1 MFFMLAVTVTAL
13 VELIVNNIMSFGQ
26 SAAVS
31 AFGQSMQ
38 IILAALLV
46 ALAIVVVIA
55 CCKKLFGKEEETK
68 KA

>member
-1 MFFMLAVTVTAL
+1 MPLKSFSLLLTFF
-13 VELIVNNIMSFGQ
+13 EIVKIFFASW

-38 IILAALLV
+38 IVLAALLV

-55 CCKKLFGKEEETK
+55 CCKKLFGKEEPA